1 MAEATSAK
9 ASVASS
15 GSSARRAASAGSAT
29 VTTGIF
35 FPTVVL
41 LPAGVLSDTRTL
53 PEARLQ
59 VGDHRLTST
68 GGGTTS
74 IVLEGLRDTAGEEV
88 ESALISPRYWP
99 HISPAARPSRCCCH
113 RPIRRGELVTACQR
127 ELRGDV
133 GTRMT
138 ELRKQAGGGG
148 FDDALDDGWTVLGD
162 VDRYGCVLGFA
173 SGLRHLVGHPA
184 EPPAWW

>member
-74 IVLEGLRDTAGEEV
+74 SGRWGGDNDLRPSAHRLGRRSSGGSGANQARAWCAQLQGAYWRPPARSGLDTQTGRHGL
-88 ESALISPRYWP
+88 ST
-99 HISPAARPSRCCCH
+99 ARPPTAPHEEERLPDEATPWNQAREALAVGRRRARHGARHSRH
-113 RPIRRGELVTACQR
+113 
-127 ELRGDV
+127 ELRGQ
-133 GTRMT
+133 R
-138 ELRKQAGGGG
+138 ER
-148 FDDALDDGWTVLGD
+148 
-162 VDRYGCVLGFA
+162 
-173 SGLRHLVGHPA
+173 
-184 EPPAWW
+184 